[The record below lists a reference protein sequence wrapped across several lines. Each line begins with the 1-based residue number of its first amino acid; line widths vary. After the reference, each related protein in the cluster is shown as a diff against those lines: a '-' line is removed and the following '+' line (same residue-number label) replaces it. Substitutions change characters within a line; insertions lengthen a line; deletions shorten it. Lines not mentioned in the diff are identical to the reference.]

1 MTNQIFGTYFFFLLT
16 FSKLKK
22 NYSPQSFGKIIG
34 NKKMIYKMTSQIN
47 QSNDEDFE
55 NDIEDVLAA
64 KRGYVT
70 KKSL

>member
-1 MTNQIFGTYFFFLLT
+1 
-16 FSKLKK
+16 
-22 NYSPQSFGKIIG
+22 
-34 NKKMIYKMTSQIN
+34 MTSQIN